1 MTVLQMLK
9 PHAGLRVLITGGASG
24 IGLVIARAFIDA
36 GARVHVCDASPDAID
51 ALTKVEAS
59 AECNAITSTLADV
72 SDKEAVERV
81 FADVQSGLGGL
92 DVLVNNAGIAGPTGG
107 IEELDVNE
115 WEETI
120 DVNLNA
126 QFYFARRAVPLL
138 RDAHGGGTIIALSS
152 VAGRLGYAFRTPYAA
167 TKWAVVGMTKS
178 LAIELGPSN
187 IRVNAIQ
194 PGIVKGP
201 RIERVIAARAK
212 QLNLPYEEMEK
223 QYLAKISLRRMTT
236 PEEIAATALFL
247 CSPAGSGISG
257 QAISVCGNVEVL

>member
-9 PHAGLRVLITGGASG
+9 PQAGLRVLITGGASG
-24 IGLVIARAFIDA
+24 IGLVIARAFTDA

-51 ALTKVEAS
+51 ALAKAEAG
-59 AECNAITSTLADV
+59 AESNAITATHADV
-72 SDKEAVERV
+72 SDREAVERV
-81 FADVQSGLGGL
+81 FADVQSQLGGL

-107 IEELDVNE
+107 IEEIDVKE
-115 WEETI
+115 WEDTV

-138 RDAHGGGTIIALSS
+138 REAPNGGAIIALSS

-167 TKWAVVGMTKS
+167 TKWAVVGMVKS
-178 LAIELGPSN
+178 LAIELGPTN

-212 QLNLPYEEMEK
+212 QMNLSYEDMEK

-236 PEEIAATALFL
+236 PEEVAATTLFL

>member
-24 IGLVIARAFIDA
+24 IGLVIARAFVDA
-36 GARVHVCDASPDAID
+36 GARVHVCDASQQAID
-51 ALTKVEAS
+51 ELAKAEA
-59 AECNAITSTLADV
+59 EHELNCITSTLADV
-72 SDKEAVERV
+72 SDREAVDRV
-81 FADVQSGLGGL
+81 FADVERELGGL

-107 IEELDVNE
+107 IDELDVKE
-115 WEETI
+115 WEDTI

-126 QFYFARRAVPLL
+126 QFYFARCAVPLL
-138 RDAHGGGTIIALSS
+138 RRAKDGGAIIALSS

-167 TKWAVVGMTKS
+167 TKWAVVGLTKS
-178 LAIELGPSN
+178 LAIELGPDN

-201 RIERVIAARAK
+201 RIQRVIDARAK
-212 QLNLPYEEMEK
+212 QLNLSYEEMEK

-236 PEEIAATALFL
+236 PEEVAATALFL